1 MLQRLYVHN
10 FRCLENF
17 ELKLK
22 DISSALLIGKNGSGK
37 STIGAALEVFQSIG
51 RGVNRVGDLV
61 KLQDFTFGLAH
72 FPKPIRS
79 QVPMRLEVEVLLDQQ
94 LYKYEL
100 AFLALSDNGL
110 VVLKESLRVDEQVFY
125 TRASAEVSLESR
137 PEQSKFMLDQ
147 HLIALSIIQES
158 HDDPLRIFKIWLANM
173 LILAPVPQ
181 LMSGESHEE
190 TLQPMR
196 NVANFGDWLSGL
208 LSRYPA
214 AYGDIDTY
222 LRNMFPDIDGFENEI
237 ISKKT
242 RNVIVHFRHK
252 ATALRFNFDFA
263 RLSDGEKCFFLY
275 AVVLASNDYNQ
286 PLFCFWDE
294 PDNYVSLSEV
304 GHFISELQSSFKNR
318 GQILLTS
325 HHEETI
331 SRFFDDST
339 FMLDRKSHF
348 EPTLI
353 RRLDEIQVT
362 GDLIDSL
369 ICGNI
374 QL

>member
-61 KLQDFTFGLAH
+61 KWRDFSRGRADI
-72 FPKPIRS
+72 PIRF
-79 QVPMRLEVEVLLDQQ
+79 EVEVLLEEK

-100 AFLALSDNGL
+100 
-110 VVLKESLRVDEQVFY
+110 VLELPEGFKGLRVREEILYFGERILY
-125 TRASAEVSLESR
+125 SRKGAEVSLEMR
-137 PEQSKFMLDQ
+137 QDNPKFMVDW
-147 HLIALSIIQES
+147 HLIALSIIQDS
-158 HDDPLRIFKIWLANM
+158 PADPLRIFKTWLANII
-173 LILAPVPQ
+173 ILAPIPQ
-181 LMSGESHEE
+181 LMSGESREE
-190 TLQPMR
+190 TLRPTP
-196 NVANFGDWLSGL
+196 NVSNFGDWISGL

-214 AYGDIDTY
+214 AYNKIFNYVHGVI
-222 LRNMFPDIDGFENEI
+222 PDFEQFENEI
-237 ISKKT
+237 IAKGA
-242 RNVIVHFRHK
+242 RNTVVSF
-252 ATALRFNFDFA
+252 TSGTA
-263 RLSDGEKCFFLY
+263 RLSLDFNQLSDGQKCFFICGM
-275 AVVLASNDYNQ
+275 VLATNYHQ
-286 PLFCFWDE
+286 PSFFFWDE

-304 GHFISELQSSFKNR
+304 GHFISELQSSFKNK
-318 GQILLTS
+318 GQILITS

-331 SRFFDDST
+331 SRFFDEST
-339 FMLDRKSHF
+339 FVLDRKSHF

-353 RRLDEIQVT
+353 RRLDGIQVT

>member
-22 DISSALLIGKNGSGK
+22 DIPSALLIGKNGSGK

-51 RGVNRVGDLV
+51 RGVNRIGDLV
-61 KLQDFTFGLAH
+61 KLRDFSRARADI
-72 FPKPIRS
+72 PIRF
-79 QVPMRLEVEVLLDQQ
+79 EAEVLLEEK

-100 AFLALSDNGL
+100 
-110 VVLKESLRVDEQVFY
+110 VLELPEGFKELRVREEILCLGERILY
-125 TRASAEVSLESR
+125 SRKGAEVSLEMR
-137 PEQSKFMLDQ
+137 PDNPKFMVDW
-147 HLIALSIIQES
+147 HLVALSIIQDS
-158 HDDPLRIFKIWLANM
+158 PTDPLRIFKTWLANII
-173 LILAPVPQ
+173 ILAPIPQ
-181 LMSGESHEE
+181 LMSGESREE
-190 TLQPMR
+190 TLRPTP
-196 NVANFGDWLSGL
+196 NVSNFGDWISGL

-214 AYGDIDTY
+214 AYNKIFNYVHGVI
-222 LRNMFPDIDGFENEI
+222 PDFEQFENEI
-237 ISKKT
+237 IAKGA
-242 RNVIVHFRHK
+242 RNTVVSF
-252 ATALRFNFDFA
+252 TSGTA
-263 RLSDGEKCFFLY
+263 RLSLDFNQLSDGQKCFFICGM
-275 AVVLASNDYNQ
+275 VLATNYHQ
-286 PLFCFWDE
+286 PSFFFWDE

-318 GQILLTS
+318 GQILITS

-339 FMLDRKSHF
+339 FMLDRKRHF

>member
-51 RGVNRVGDLV
+51 RGVNRIGDLV
-61 KLQDFTFGLAH
+61 KLRDFSRGRADI
-72 FPKPIRS
+72 PIRF
-79 QVPMRLEVEVLLDQQ
+79 EAEVLLEEK

-100 AFLALSDNGL
+100 
-110 VVLKESLRVDEQVFY
+110 VLELPEGFKELRVREEILYVGERILY
-125 TRASAEVSLESR
+125 SRKGAEVSLEMR
-137 PEQSKFMLDQ
+137 QGNPKFMVDW
-147 HLIALSIIQES
+147 HLVALSIIQDS
-158 HDDPLRIFKIWLANM
+158 PADPLRIFKTWLANII
-173 LILAPVPQ
+173 ILAPIPQ
-181 LMSGESHEE
+181 LMSGESREE
-190 TLQPMR
+190 TLRPTP
-196 NVANFGDWLSGL
+196 NVSNFGDWISGL

-214 AYGDIDTY
+214 AYNKIFNYVHGVI
-222 LRNMFPDIDGFENEI
+222 PDFEQLENEMI
-237 ISKKT
+237 AKGA
-242 RNVIVHFRHK
+242 RNTVVSF
-252 ATALRFNFDFA
+252 TSGTA
-263 RLSDGEKCFFLY
+263 RLSLDFNQLSDGQKCFFICGM
-275 AVVLASNDYNQ
+275 VLATNYHQ
-286 PLFCFWDE
+286 PSFFFWDE

-331 SRFFDDST
+331 SRFFDEST
-339 FMLDRKSHF
+339 FVLDRKSHF

-353 RRLDEIQVT
+353 RRLDEIQLT

>member
-22 DISSALLIGKNGSGK
+22 EISSALLIGKNGSGK
-37 STIGAALEVFQSIG
+37 STIGAALEIFQSIG

-61 KLQDFTFGLAH
+61 KLRDFSRARADI
-72 FPKPIRS
+72 PIRF
-79 QVPMRLEVEVLLDQQ
+79 EAEVLLEEK

-100 AFLALSDNGL
+100 
-110 VVLKESLRVDEQVFY
+110 VLELPEGFKELRVREEILYFGERILY
-125 TRASAEVSLESR
+125 SRKGAEVSLEMR
-137 PEQSKFMLDQ
+137 PGSPKFMVDW
-147 HLIALSIIQES
+147 HLVALSIIQDS
-158 HDDPLRIFKIWLANM
+158 PTDPLRIFKTWLTNII
-173 LILAPVPQ
+173 ILAPIPQ
-181 LMSGESHEE
+181 LMSGESREE
-190 TLQPMR
+190 TLRPTP
-196 NVANFGDWLSGL
+196 NVSNFGDWISGL

-214 AYGDIDTY
+214 AYNKIFNY
-222 LRNMFPDIDGFENEI
+222 VHSVIPDFEQLENEMI
-237 ISKKT
+237 AKGA
-242 RNVIVHFRHK
+242 RNTVVSF
-252 ATALRFNFDFA
+252 TSGTA
-263 RLSDGEKCFFLY
+263 RLSLDFNQLSDGQKCFFICGM
-275 AVVLASNDYNQ
+275 VLATNYHQ
-286 PLFCFWDE
+286 PSFFFWDE
-294 PDNYVSLSEV
+294 PDNYVSLSEA
-304 GHFISELQSSFKNR
+304 GHFISELQSSFRNR

-331 SRFFDDST
+331 SRFFDEST
-339 FMLDRKSHF
+339 FVLDRKSHF

-353 RRLDEIQVT
+353 RRLDEIQLI